1 MLQQNNRT
9 NQEKEREGNPKWWI
23 QPKNVVKESPQMAG
37 LENNQANDQEQR
49 SWLQSLQG
57 KKGRKTNEIQ
67 NIVEHLEKLNVSE
80 WKLGKRKKEHFEK
93 FSLYN
98 KWVHSYK
105 YWFLVT

>member
-1 MLQQNNRT
+1 
-9 NQEKEREGNPKWWI
+9 
-23 QPKNVVKESPQMAG
+23 MAG